1 MALVIG
7 AYQHD
12 PIACARLH
20 RTADA
25 DMPGEAEG
33 KRGPMVVSLREFIF
47 VTVGSVVLS
56 LAILAAL
63 WPWARQPRRLLA
75 IGLATAIGIIAWN
88 TALNLTNAT
97 GLNVDSPVLGLSA
110 QDVGSGVAAFLIT
123 LLVLRFVSERAEPTS
138 RVLGASGIVGI
149 VTIVVDLFG

>member
-1 MALVIG
+1 MDDSGPNRCGGRRSGTGVRDGSFRDGSAGGHPGLVGTGLNAGALWQLDSIAG
-7 AYQHD
+7 SFQ
-12 PIACARLH
+12 PIPCARLH
-20 RTADA
+20 RTADS
-25 DMPGEAEG
+25 DMPSEPEG

-56 LAILAAL
+56 VAILAAL

-97 GLNVDSPVLGLSA
+97 GLN
-110 QDVGSGVAAFLIT
+110 
-123 LLVLRFVSERAEPTS
+123 
-138 RVLGASGIVGI
+138 
-149 VTIVVDLFG
+149 

>member
-1 MALVIG
+1 
-7 AYQHD
+7 
-12 PIACARLH
+12 
-20 RTADA
+20 
-25 DMPGEAEG
+25 
-33 KRGPMVVSLREFIF
+33 MVVSLREFIF

-63 WPWARQPRRLLA
+63 WTWARQLRRLLA

-123 LLVLRFVSERAEPTS
+123 LLVLRFVTERAEPTS